1 MPLWNL
7 KDKSP
12 RLNMKSLGNGQW
24 CVISAV
30 QVKYLITY
38 LVAFHDVITNCDNIS
53 FRSCG
58 IHAEELGGALLL
70 NKRHLSGLGVLFEML
85 NVESFSVIEVRLLV
99 TSEKGRIFA
108 IRKSDTLKSTSN

>member
-1 MPLWNL
+1 
-7 KDKSP
+7 
-12 RLNMKSLGNGQW
+12 MKSLGNGQW

-30 QVKYLITY
+30 QVKYLIPY
-38 LVAFHDVITNCDNIS
+38 LVAFHDVITNCDNIF

-99 TSEKGRIFA
+99 TTEKGRIFA
-108 IRKSDTLKSTSN
+108 IRKSNTLKSTSN